1 MARRQFDNYV
11 ITDPIYTLEVL
22 MKSAQYLLGAFCI
35 AGVLTLGACKADVKP
50 AAKGGDSVSVETA
63 PAVKDAAKE
72 VGGEGIQAKVEA
84 ALVAAPGYG
93 GVEVSSTEPGVI
105 VLNGTVKTE
114 DEKAKAQ
121 MIASNIDGVKTVT
134 NNLTV
139 AP

>member
-1 MARRQFDNYV
+1 
-11 ITDPIYTLEVL
+11 
-22 MKSAQYLLGAFCI
+22 MKSAQFLLGAFCI

-50 AAKGGDSVSVETA
+50 DGKGGDSLAVETA
-63 PAVKDAAKE
+63 PAVKDAGKE
-72 VGGEGIQAKVEA
+72 IGGEGIQVKVEA
-84 ALVAAPGYG
+84 ALTAAPGFS
-93 GVEVSSTEPGVI
+93 GVDVTSTEPGVV
-105 VLNGTVKTE
+105 VLNGTVKSE

>member
-1 MARRQFDNYV
+1 VARRQFYNYV

-35 AGVLTLGACKADVKP
+35 AGVLTLGACKADVKTE
-50 AAKGGDSVSVETA
+50 ATTGKDSTGMTVETA
-63 PAVKDAAKE
+63 PAVKE
-72 VGGEGIQAKVEA
+72 ETIQAKVSA
-84 ALVAAPGYG
+84 ALVAAPGFG
-93 GVEVSSTEPGVI
+93 GVDVTSTEPGVI

-121 MIASNIDGVKTVT
+121 MIASNVEGVKTVT